1 VNWLYLGLLAAAAVV
16 VASPVR
22 IWADYR
28 HRGNIDDSLLLK
40 AEFLWGLTSW
50 TLQVPVISSSS
61 RGIALR
67 ARTGQG
73 ERSNRIVLP
82 SGRLRR
88 LEEFFRRLKKSKPL
102 KLFLRSVKIRR
113 LVWHTEIG
121 LRDSARLGV
130 LGGALWALK
139 GAVCAGLQQTVRL
152 HRPPV
157 LRVAPRFNSSY
168 FRTVI
173 SCILEFPL
181 GYAIIAAFIAV
192 YWAVKYKLSRKG
204 ERHVGTSNSGPDEDS
219 HGEYQRNGGCQYS
232 NR

>member
-1 VNWLYLGLLAAAAVV
+1 MVARWVVVFQLLAAAVV

-113 LVWHTEIG
+113 LVWHT
-121 LRDSARLGV
+121 RGV
-130 LGGALWALK
+130 GQRAWACGRCVK

-173 SCILEFPL
+173 SCILEFP
-181 GYAIIAAFIAV
+181 
-192 YWAVKYKLSRKG
+192 WAMLLQLSLPF
-204 ERHVGTSNSGPDEDS
+204 TGP
-219 HGEYQRNGGCQYS
+219 
-232 NR
+232 

>member
-1 VNWLYLGLLAAAAVV
+1 MVSSGELVVFGVVGSGGGGGGLTGKNLGRLPAPGEHRRLLAAESGIFVGTDFLDSAGA
-16 VASPVR
+16 
-22 IWADYR
+22 
-28 HRGNIDDSLLLK
+28 GNQLFVQDCPS
-40 AEFLWGLTSW
+40 
-50 TLQVPVISSSS
+50 
-61 RGIALR
+61 R

-121 LRDSARLGV
+121 LRDSARLGL

-181 GYAIIAAFIAV
+181 GYAIIAAFICR
-192 YWAVKYKLSRKG
+192 LLGRKIQTFQKG
-204 ERHVGTSNSGPDEDS
+204 
-219 HGEYQRNGGCQYS
+219 
-232 NR
+232 